1 VFDSAADIAF
11 WIVAF
16 IAAVLVSGLMLVG
29 YHDQQWPISIS
40 RAISAALA
48 LSLAVLCGCSG
59 PRIIENT
66 PAAITV
72 RYDPIVDSLED
83 ATAAAMKACA
93 AYGKIARLRQNADT
107 RKTIVDRS
115 AHFEC
120 VSK

>member
-1 VFDSAADIAF
+1 MFDSAADIAF

-16 IAAVLVSGLMLVG
+16 IAAVLVIGLMLVG

-40 RAISAALA
+40 HAISGALA

-66 PAAITV
+66 PAAVTV
-72 RYDPIVDSLED
+72 RYDPVVDSLED
-83 ATAAAMKACA
+83 ATAAAAKACA
-93 AYGKIARLRQNADT
+93 AYGKIARLRQSDET

>member
-1 VFDSAADIAF
+1 VFDSAADSAF

-16 IAAVLVSGLMLVG
+16 IAAVLVIGLMLVG
-29 YHDQQWPISIS
+29 YRDQQWPISIS
-40 RAISAALA
+40 HAISGAFA

-66 PAAITV
+66 PAAVTV
-72 RYDPIVDSLED
+72 RYDPVLDSLED
-83 ATAAAMKACA
+83 VAAAATKACA
-93 AYGKIARLRQNADT
+93 AYGKIARPRQSET
-107 RKTIVDRS
+107 RKTLVDRS

>member
-1 VFDSAADIAF
+1 MFDSAADIAF

-16 IAAVLVSGLMLVG
+16 IAAVLVIGLMLVG
-29 YHDQQWPISIS
+29 YHDQQLPILIS
-40 RAISAALA
+40 HAISGALA

-66 PAAITV
+66 PAAVTV
-72 RYDPIVDSLED
+72 RYDPVVDSLED
-83 ATAAAMKACA
+83 ATAAATKACA
-93 AYGKIARLRQNADT
+93 AYGKIARLRQSDET